1 MSGFFIGKKC
11 QAERK
16 EKQMQGFRIYND
28 PIGMLLLHSGSL
40 DKSECEME
48 VDTAIDNKA
57 C

>member
-28 PIGMLLLHSGSL
+28 PNGMLLLHSGSI